1 MKEITNLRRL
11 RLRHGIYLTKLAKI
25 TGICNQHI
33 SRTEL
38 RQTRATARLE
48 EQLADAVETVIANRK
63 QELLLLEADFLKY
76 RGRLLELAEEG
87 SDEH

>member
-1 MKEITNLRRL
+1 MKEMTNLRRL
-11 RLRHGIYLTKLAKI
+11 RLRHGIYLTELAKI

-33 SRTEL
+33 SRAEL
-38 RQTRATARLE
+38 RQTRATVRLE
-48 EQLADAVETVIANRK
+48 EQLADAVETVIVNRK

-76 RGRLLELAEEG
+76 QGRLLELAEEG

>member
-11 RLRHGIYLTKLAKI
+11 RLRHGIYLTELAKI

-33 SRTEL
+33 SRAEL
-38 RQTRATARLE
+38 RQTRATVRLE
-48 EQLADAVETVIANRK
+48 EQLADAVETVIVNRK

-76 RGRLLELAEEG
+76 QGRLLELAEEG

>member
-1 MKEITNLRRL
+1 MKEMTNLRRL
-11 RLRHGIYLTKLAKI
+11 RLRHGIYLTELAKI

-33 SRTEL
+33 SRAEL

-76 RGRLLELAEEG
+76 QGRLLELAEEG

>member
-1 MKEITNLRRL
+1 MKEMTNLRRL
-11 RLRHGIYLTKLAKI
+11 RLRHGIYLTELAKI

-33 SRTEL
+33 SRAEL
-38 RQTRATARLE
+38 RQTRTTARLE
-48 EQLADAVETVIANRK
+48 EQLADAVETVIAIRK